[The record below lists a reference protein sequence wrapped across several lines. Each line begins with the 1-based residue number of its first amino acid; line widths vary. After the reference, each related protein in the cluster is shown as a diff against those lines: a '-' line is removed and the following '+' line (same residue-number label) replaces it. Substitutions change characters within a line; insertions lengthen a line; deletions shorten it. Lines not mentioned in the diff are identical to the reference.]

1 MGRSLDPRRSGRRQR
16 IGAAAEAL
24 GDGLDLAAGDAEA
37 AQGVAR
43 HLDPELAL
51 ALHGLARVTDIAELL
66 ATELLSNAVRHTKG
80 PVAFRLLW
88 ADGVLRIGAW
98 DADPTP
104 PAPPL
109 RPAPVAEEE
118 GRGLDLVR
126 ACADLWGW
134 HLQPKDG
141 DAGKYVWCELGA
153 A

>member
-1 MGRSLDPRRSGRRQR
+1 MPNDAAQPWEYVVHIPHDPR
-16 IGAAAEAL
+16 A
-24 GDGLDLAAGDAEA
+24 
-37 AQGVAR
+37 VTVCR
-43 HLDPELAL
+43 HTLRVVLT
-51 ALHGLARVTDIAELL
+51 LHGLARVTDIAELL
-66 ATELLSNAVRHTKG
+66 ATELVANAVRHTKG

-88 ADGVLRIGAW
+88 ADGVLRIGTW

-109 RPAPVAEEE
+109 RPALDLEEQ

-126 ACADLWGW
+126 ACADTWGW
-134 HLQPKDG
+134 HPLPGCG

>member
-1 MGRSLDPRRSGRRQR
+1 MPNDAAQLWEYVIHIPHDPR
-16 IGAAAEAL
+16 AVTL
-24 GDGLDLAAGDAEA
+24 C
-37 AQGVAR
+37 R
-43 HLDPELAL
+43 HTLRVAL

-88 ADGVLRIGAW
+88 AGGVLRIGAW